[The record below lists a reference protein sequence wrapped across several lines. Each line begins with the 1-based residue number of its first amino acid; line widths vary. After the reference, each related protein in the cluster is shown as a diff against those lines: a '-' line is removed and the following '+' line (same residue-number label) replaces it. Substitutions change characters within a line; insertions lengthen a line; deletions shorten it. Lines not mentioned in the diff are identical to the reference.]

1 MASQDKTEKATPQ
14 KLREAR
20 QRGDVATSPE
30 ATGAMMIV
38 VSLLALQQQGG
49 HVMDGLLG
57 VIQRDIAI
65 AGNPSSLSAATTSGY
80 LRSEMAGGL
89 LLLLP
94 LCVAAVAGA
103 MVAGALNTRGV
114 LTLKGISPSFRKL
127 NPLQNTKHLF
137 GKESLILLIKVI
149 AKLAVV
155 VLILRG
161 WVGTW
166 QMQLPMLSFTSNT
179 PTGVPA
185 AAGTLWDDVLH
196 ISLQIAAGF
205 FLIGA
210 IDFGY
215 RQYAWRKR
223 LRMTKEEVKEEAKR
237 MEGNLQMRARMR
249 QTARK
254 RLRALMAAGGL
265 RKVPQADVVVTN
277 PTHFAIAIQYKAGKM
292 RAPKVIAKG
301 QRLFALRIKEIARQ
315 HNIPIVENKPLA
327 QTLYKSVEINQ
338 EIPSELYQAVA
349 QVLAFVYRLR
359 APRAMRRPA
368 PATAA
373 RMSGKHPRAGT
384 RADLISRFASYGKQ
398 GRSSSNDL
406 PNGGK
411 WANGGLR

>member
-49 HVMDGLLG
+49 HIMDGLLG
-57 VIQRDIAI
+57 VIQRDITI
-65 AGNPSSLSAATTSGY
+65 AGNPSKLTAATTSGY
-80 LRSEMAGGL
+80 LRSELANGL

-94 LCVAAVAGA
+94 LCVAAVVGA
-103 MVAGALNTRGV
+103 MVAGALNTRGI
-114 LTLKGISPSFRKL
+114 LTLKGIAPSFRKL
-127 NPLQNTKHLF
+127 NPLQNTKHLI

-166 QMQLPMLSFTSNT
+166 QMQLPMLSFTTNQT
-179 PTGVPA
+179 

-237 MEGNLQMRARMR
+237 MEGNLQMRAHMR
-249 QTARK
+249 QTARR

-359 APRAMRRPA
+359 APRVMRRPA
-368 PATAA
+368 TAD
-373 RMSGKHPRAGT
+373 RMSGKYPQAGT
-384 RADLISRFASYGKQ
+384 RADLNSRFASYG
-398 GRSSSNDL
+398 
-406 PNGGK
+406 NG
-411 WANGGLR
+411 ANGGLR